1 MGIYTYTS
9 EGLNRETEIVGSG
22 HLAVDGVECINVLS
36 ENEQQFNHHR
46 SAFLVLFSNCT
57 SESAA

>member
-1 MGIYTYTS
+1 VATQQKCMGIYTYTS

-36 ENEQQFNHHR
+36 ENEQ
-46 SAFLVLFSNCT
+46 
-57 SESAA
+57 